1 MFIRAALQGAVD
13 ERASLP
19 HTVSVPS
26 PYAMELRPHGFP
38 DGVPNYRILVE
49 RAVFRLQ
56 ATVLP
61 DYLAVAI
68 VAAVVSGARNNPAR
82 LERLK
87 ADLHEAGWRHD
98 IQLSTEE
105 FQIEATFESAV
116 GVDEVELADRA
127 VTVGVALSEFVLDQ
141 LLVTRPIG
149 EMRAAVE
156 RPVGD
161 QAPGEVW
168 LYDPSE
174 RDRSTQVHRS
184 LENWLIAKLRDS
196 GIEPLDP
203 AGEPYFDLAWRSE
216 NTLHVCEV
224 KSSAN
229 NPVHQLR
236 LGLGQILQY
245 RHALSRAGREVV
257 SGCILI
263 EDDPAGSWVDL
274 CSDLGI
280 LLFWPSRWDEVV
292 DQLVSNRS
300 SANGP

>member
-1 MFIRAALQGAVD
+1 MFIRAAIQGAVD

-26 PYAMELRPHGFP
+26 PYAMELRPRGFP
-38 DGVPNYRILVE
+38 DGVPNYRVLVE
-49 RAVFRLQ
+49 RAAFRLQ

-87 ADLHEAGWRHD
+87 ADVLEAGWRHD
-98 IQLSTEE
+98 VQLSTEE
-105 FQIEATFESAV
+105 FRIEATFEDAV
-116 GVDEVELADRA
+116 GVDELELADRA
-127 VTVGVALSEFVLDQ
+127 VNVGVALSEFVLDQ
-141 LLVTRPIG
+141 LLVTRPVG

-174 RDRSTQVHRS
+174 RDRATQVHRS

-196 GIEPLDP
+196 GVEPLDP
-203 AGEPYFDLAWRSE
+203 AGEPYFDLAWRAGDG
-216 NTLHVCEV
+216 LHVCEV

-245 RHALSRAGREVV
+245 RHMLSRGGRDRI
-257 SGCILI
+257 SGCILV
-263 EDDPAGSWVDL
+263 EDDPGGEWVTL
-274 CSDLGI
+274 CSALGI
-280 LLFWPSRWDEVV
+280 LLFWPARWDEVV
-292 DQLVSNRS
+292 EEVVGRVGAPD
-300 SANGP
+300 GT

>member
-1 MFIRAALQGAVD
+1 MFIRAAIQGAVD

-19 HTVSVPS
+19 HTVSLPS
-26 PYAMELRPHGFP
+26 PHAMELRPRGFP
-38 DGVPNYRILVE
+38 DGVPNYRVLVE
-49 RAVFRLQ
+49 RAAFRLQ

-87 ADLHEAGWRHD
+87 TDVLEAGWRQD
-98 IQLSTEE
+98 IELSTEE
-105 FQIEATFESAV
+105 FRIRATFEDAL
-116 GVDEVELADRA
+116 GVDEFELADWA
-127 VTVGVALSEFVLDQ
+127 VTVGLALSEFVLDQ
-141 LLVTRPIG
+141 LLVTRPVG
-149 EMRAAVE
+149 EMRVAVE
-156 RPVGD
+156 RRVGD
-161 QAPGEVW
+161 PAPGEVW

-174 RDRSTQVHRS
+174 RDRATQIHRS

-196 GIEPLDP
+196 GVEPLDP
-203 AGEPYFDLAWRSE
+203 AGEPYFDLAWRVGDR
-216 NTLHVCEV
+216 LYVCEV

-245 RHALSRAGREVV
+245 RHMLSGGGRDRI

-263 EDDPAGSWVDL
+263 EDDPGGEWVTL
-274 CSDLGI
+274 CSALGI
-280 LLFWPSRWDEVV
+280 LLFWPARWEEVLDEAVGKV
-292 DQLVSNRS
+292 GAPD
-300 SANGP
+300 GT